1 MKEEVAHFN
10 ECREAIRE
18 NIKAYEQ
25 KVQAGKQETEDLFA
39 AVASGD
45 VELYNQLIVSKDMLF
60 HNENAL
66 RKNRAA
72 LEKPYFGRVDY
83 RECDS
88 GQEEK
93 IYIGK
98 NGVTRNR
105 TEVLVVDWRAPVSTI
120 YYENELGDGSYFV
133 PEVGEIKVE
142 LNLKRTFDV
151 SDGKLLGYYDNDAVA
166 TDELLVKYLSQN
178 KDVVLGDIIST
189 IQKEQ
194 NEIIRESPYYDVI
207 VQGVA
212 GSGKTTVAMHRISY
226 ILYNYEKKFVP
237 SEFCI
242 IGGNDMLLHYIT
254 SGLPELDVHDV
265 GQKRMDLFFRDLLEK
280 EHKKEFGRLFGKKPG
295 KEKVV
300 VPVPAED
307 ACKSKMEFILAL
319 EQALAERKASL
330 IPLEDIRDEKLGVI
344 LSKESIADTLRENP
358 DFSVFQLQK
367 LLNER
372 LQKRIAFLMT
382 EEENAEK
389 KKAVKAQYKGYF
401 KMDKSEMDILKIYE
415 EFLTEYLSGK
425 MDLEQY
431 PADGASGRRTTS
443 ARKLSA
449 EEKKE
454 CKTVLPETGKYH
466 VYDLAALTL
475 IWKRITAKKPTD
487 EYGQIIID
495 EAQDFGTA
503 VYYVLKQVLTG
514 CYFTIMGDVSQNI
527 NYETGM
533 NGWEE
538 VREQVFAGERTSF
551 HILAKSYRNT
561 IEISEYAGKILEK
574 ASFGAYKITPV
585 IRHGRQVEFHRVK
598 GMLPEKIKS
607 LTAEIADRGYDTT
620 AVICRS
626 ETEAEMVR
634 SWLGQ
639 EEEGEDFEK
648 GVMVLPIQLT
658 KGLEFD
664 AVILMNPSPEAYRE
678 TEADAKLL
686 YVAVTRALHEL
697 HVVYEGE
704 LSKLF
709 D

>member
-1 MKEEVAHFN
+1 MKEELAHF
-10 ECREAIRE
+10 EVCREVIRE
-18 NIKAYEQ
+18 NIKTYEQ

-72 LEKPYFGRVDY
+72 LDKPYFGRVDY
-83 RECDS
+83 REVGN

-105 TEVLVVDWRAPVSTI
+105 TDVWIVDWRAPVSTI
-120 YYENELGDGSYFV
+120 YYENELGAGSYFV
-133 PEVGEIKVE
+133 PEVGEIKVDLE
-142 LNLKRTFDV
+142 LKRTFDV

-226 ILYNYEKKFVP
+226 ILYNYEKKFMP

-265 GQKRMDLFFRDLLEK
+265 EQKRMDLFFRDLLEK
-280 EHKKEFGRLFGKKPG
+280 EHKKDFGRIFGKKPK
-295 KEKVV
+295 KEV
-300 VPVPAED
+300 VPVLRKD
-307 ACKSKMEFILAL
+307 ACKSKMEFIFAL
-319 EQALAERKASL
+319 EQALAERKAHL
-330 IPLEDIRDEKLGVI
+330 IPVEDIRDEKLGVI

-358 DFSVFQLQK
+358 DFSVLQLQK

-372 LQKRIAFLMT
+372 IQKRIAFLMT

-401 KMDKSEMDILKIYE
+401 KMEKSEMDILKIYE
-415 EFLTEYLSGK
+415 EFLWEYRSGK
-425 MDLEQY
+425 FDWKETSV
-431 PADGASGRRTTS
+431 DGALYQKKKSWEEPY
-443 ARKLSA
+443 ADRKT
-449 EEKKE
+449 EGERI
-454 CKTVLPETGKYH
+454 LPESGNYH

-475 IWKRITAKKPTD
+475 IWKRITAKKITD
-487 EYGQIIID
+487 EYAQIIID

-514 CYFTIMGDVSQNI
+514 CYFTIMGDASQNI

-538 VREQVFAGERTSF
+538 VREQVFAGERTRF

-585 IRHGRQVEFHRVK
+585 IRHGREVEFHPAK
-598 GMLPEKIKS
+598 GKMQERIKT

-620 AVICRS
+620 AIICRN
-626 ETEAEMVR
+626 ETEAAKVR
-634 SWLGQ
+634 AWLGQ
-639 EEEGEDFEK
+639 NEEGENFEK

-664 AVILMNPSPEAYRE
+664 AVILMNPSKEAYRE

-697 HVVYEGE
+697 HVVYEEE
-704 LSKLF
+704 LSMLF
-709 D
+709 Q

>member
-1 MKEEVAHFN
+1 MKEELAHFK
-10 ECREAIRE
+10 ECKEVIKE
-18 NIKAYEQ
+18 NIKTYEK

-39 AVASGD
+39 AVAAGD

-83 RECDS
+83 KEEGS

-93 IYIGK
+93 LYIGK
-98 NGVTRNR
+98 NGVTKNR
-105 TEVLVVDWRAPVSTI
+105 TDVIIVDWRAPVSTI
-120 YYENELGDGSYFV
+120 YYENELGAGSYYV
-133 PEVGEIKVE
+133 PEVGEIKVD
-142 LNLKRTFDV
+142 LTLKRTFDV
-151 SDGKLLGYYDNDAVA
+151 DRGQLLGYYDNDAVA

-226 ILYNYEKKFVP
+226 ILYNYEKKFIP

-265 GQKRMDLFFRDLLEK
+265 GQKRMDIFFRDLLEK
-280 EHKKEFGRLFGKKPG
+280 EHKKELGKVIGKKT
-295 KEKVV
+295 KTFCKII
-300 VPVPAED
+300 PVLDGEAY
-307 ACKSKMEFILAL
+307 KSQMEFIYAL
-319 EQALAERKASL
+319 EQHLRKRKCRL
-330 IPLEDIRDEKLGVI
+330 IPIEDIRDEKLGIV

-358 DFSVFQLQK
+358 EFSVRQLQK

-372 LQKRIAFLMT
+372 IQKRIAFLMT
-382 EEENAEK
+382 EEESAEK

-401 KMDKSEMDILKIYE
+401 QMEKADLDILKIYE
-415 EFLTEYLSGK
+415 EFLSEY
-425 MDLEQY
+425 
-431 PADGASGRRTTS
+431 GAG
-443 ARKLSA
+443 
-449 EEKKE
+449 
-454 CKTVLPETGKYH
+454 LPETGKYH

-475 IWKRITAKKPTD
+475 IWKRITAKSITD

-495 EAQDFGTA
+495 EAQDFGTT

-527 NYETGM
+527 NYQTGM
-533 NGWEE
+533 NTWEE
-538 VREQVFAGERTSF
+538 VRTEVFPGERSRF
-551 HILAKSYRNT
+551 HVLSKSYRNT

-585 IRHGRQVEFHRVK
+585 IRHGREVEFHPAK
-598 GMLPEKIKS
+598 GKMDTVTKTLLSDIKG
-607 LTAEIADRGYDTT
+607 RGYDTT
-620 AVICRS
+620 AIICRD
-626 ETEAEMVR
+626 EMEAAKVKE
-634 SWLGQ
+634 WIGQ
-639 EEEGEDFEK
+639 TGEELDFEK

-664 AVILMNPSPEAYRE
+664 AVILMNPSPEAYPE

-697 HVVYEGE
+697 HIVYEEE

-709 D
+709 YD